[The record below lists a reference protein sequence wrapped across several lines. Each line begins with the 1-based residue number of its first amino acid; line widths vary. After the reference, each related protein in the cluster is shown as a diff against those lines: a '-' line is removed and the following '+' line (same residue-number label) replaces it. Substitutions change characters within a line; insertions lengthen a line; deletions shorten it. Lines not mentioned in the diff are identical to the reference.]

1 MRRAAPAFAAL
12 GGVVWILAAA
22 GAVRA
27 HDPISADEAMGLVER
42 ISALQAE
49 TAPGS
54 ASRAAAA
61 CELGAKM
68 ERVVQVLN
76 RDLASHEGELGMT
89 ATILADRLKA
99 RNVALSYWE
108 KARRYRAY
116 TAPLEVCAAIGP
128 DAARRS
134 EALFRLLRGRFYDSF
149 LYNPLQPADLDWP
162 RLERQIGDAERF
174 LSQSPSPDERE
185 EAEFILAVE
194 YVRAARMAPNAGT
207 ARSFGDR
214 ARMALDTFAR
224 AYPDSMR
231 TQAALVLKNAI
242 PANE

>member
-1 MRRAAPAFAAL
+1 MRRAAPAFAVL
-12 GGVVWILAAA
+12 GGLLWILAAA
-22 GAVRA
+22 GDGRA
-27 HDPISADEAMGLVER
+27 HVPISADAAIGLVER
-42 ISALQAE
+42 IGALQAE
-49 TAPGS
+49 AAPGS

-61 CELGAKM
+61 CELGTMM

-76 RDLASHEGELGMT
+76 RDLASHEGELGMSST
-89 ATILADRLKA
+89 VLADQLKA
-99 RNVALSYWE
+99 RNIALSYWE

-116 TAPLEVCAAIGP
+116 TAPLEICAAIGP

-149 LYNPLQPADLDWP
+149 LYNPLQPVDLDWP

-174 LSQSPSPDERE
+174 LSQGPGPNERE

-194 YVRAARMAPNAGT
+194 YVRAASMAPDGGIAN
-207 ARSFGDR
+207 SFGDR
-214 ARMALDTFAR
+214 ARAALAAFIG

-242 PANE
+242 PTKN

>member
-1 MRRAAPAFAAL
+1 MRRAAPAFAVL
-12 GGVVWILAAA
+12 GGLVWILAVA
-22 GAVRA
+22 GAGRA
-27 HDPISADEAMGLVER
+27 HDPISADAAIGLVEQ
-42 ISALQAE
+42 ISALQAK

-68 ERVVQVLN
+68 EHVVQVLN
-76 RDLASHEGELGMT
+76 RDLASHEGELGMS
-89 ATILADRLKA
+89 ATVLADQLKA

-116 TAPLEVCAAIGP
+116 TAPLEVCVAIGP

-174 LSQSPSPDERE
+174 LSLSPGPSERE

-194 YVRAARMAPNAGT
+194 YVRAARMAPDDKIAK
-207 ARSFGDR
+207 SFGDR
-214 ARMALDTFAR
+214 ARAALDAFAR

-231 TQAALVLKNAI
+231 TQAALVLVNAI
-242 PANE
+242 PTKK